1 MAGTHSWNE
10 LNEQAA
16 SWRSVLAN
24 QIRPFPLPEPGG
36 ELLFLG
42 SGIAYYV
49 AEALA
54 RVAERAT
61 GLPARALPAQEMFA
75 GARNI
80 AERPRTTFI
89 VSRTGDVTDAVR
101 AARAAR
107 EAGVAGRLV
116 AFLGESGGPLTE
128 EVDDVHVCDV
138 AERSVATTKTLSSM
152 LLVGTASL
160 FAAGGREDLADD
172 LAEVGP
178 VLERTMPAFHEA
190 AERQVAEGFRQIVFM
205 GTGARYGVARAAALT
220 SREMALLDTH
230 GNHTLVFP
238 HGHKVTL
245 DDASLCVFFLSR
257 RDREDEL
264 AVVAEARRMGA
275 RTVLVGSGL
284 AGGGEDIGAAV
295 DFGRPLDDDAT
306 LPLMMVLP
314 QLLGYHAAVA
324 KGLDPDQP
332 RGLTKVF

>member
-1 MAGTHSWNE
+1 MAGEHSWKE
-10 LNEQAA
+10 LNEQ
-16 SWRSVLAN
+16 SQTWRDGLAN
-24 QIRPFPLPEPGG
+24 SVRPFPLPGANG
-36 ELLFLG
+36 ELLFMG
-42 SGIAYYV
+42 SGIALYV

-61 GLPARALPAQEMFA
+61 GIVARALPAQEAFS
-75 GARNI
+75 GAQHL
-80 AERPRTTFI
+80 AKRPRTTII

-128 EVDDVHVCDV
+128 VVDDVYQCDV
-138 AERSVATTKTLSSM
+138 EEQSVATTKTLTTM
-152 LLVGTASL
+152 LLVGTANL
-160 FAAGGREDLADD
+160 FAAGGHEKMAAALTK
-172 LAEVGP
+172 VGP
-178 VLERTMPAFHEA
+178 VLEQAMPAFNEV
-190 AERQVAEGFRQIVFM
+190 AEQQVAEGFRQVVFM

-220 SREMALLDTH
+220 AREMALLDTH

-245 DDASLCVFFLSR
+245 DERSLCVFFLSR
-257 RDREDEL
+257 RDRQDEL

-275 RTVLVGSGL
+275 RTVLIGSELQSGTESAH
-284 AGGGEDIGAAV
+284 AGV
-295 DFGRPLDDDAT
+295 DLGPPLDDDAT

-314 QLLGYHAAVA
+314 QLLGYHAALA
-324 KGLDPDQP
+324 KGLDPDHP
-332 RGLTKVF
+332 RELTKVF